1 MFYQNFFGYSLIQK
15 VCETSGWLICGNIG
29 KDHENAIYLH
39 KNLLNYR
46 EIIQMRSQLSRT
58 QGQFLTSI
66 SRKHETSRTLRVK
79 GFELGHVQEALGTSG
94 RADQML
100 PPRRLS

>member
-1 MFYQNFFGYSLIQK
+1 
-15 VCETSGWLICGNIG
+15 
-29 KDHENAIYLH
+29 
-39 KNLLNYR
+39 
-46 EIIQMRSQLSRT
+46 MRSQLSRT

-79 GFELGHVQEALGTSG
+79 GFELGHVQKALGTSG
-94 RADQML
+94 RAEQML